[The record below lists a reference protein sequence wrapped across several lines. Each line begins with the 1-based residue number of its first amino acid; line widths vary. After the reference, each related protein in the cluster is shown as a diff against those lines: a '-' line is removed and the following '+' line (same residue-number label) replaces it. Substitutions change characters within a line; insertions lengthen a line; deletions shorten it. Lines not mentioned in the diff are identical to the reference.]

1 MAQRQILY
9 RRDRL
14 PQPATKILNLPSGQF
29 FITKEEFDFRIKIFS
44 DDIFW
49 EILIGS
55 VDLQWQKTINFMKK
69 FSVYRHKNFYRVLT
83 GVFGKEICQ
92 SARYV
97 YKSMLTVPV

>member
-1 MAQRQILY
+1 MAQRQILHP
-9 RRDRL
+9 RNGL

-55 VDLQWQKTINFMKK
+55 VDLLWQKIINFMKK
-69 FSVYRHKNFYRVLT
+69 FSVYRHKNFSRVLT

-92 SARYV
+92 SSRYV
-97 YKSMLTVPV
+97 